1 MAPGGLQAPCKS
13 TCFRGRGTHR
23 SLHCV
28 ARIARFAHVRV
39 GAIKFEHVTKIYPDG
54 TQAVTD
60 SDLLVPDGSLANLVG
75 PSGCGKTTLLRMAA
89 GLEDITEG
97 QIAIGGEVVNDLS
110 PKQRDIAMIVQNY
123 ALYPHMTVYYDM
135 AFGLQ
140 LRREKKAE
148 IDRRVR
154 EAASTLGLT
163 EYLGKEAEVSVRR
176 ATLAGCDGPG
186 DRAEA
191 AGVPDGRAA
200 VEPPTRSLPATRAG
214 RSCSGSDPA
223 R

>member
-1 MAPGGLQAPCKS
+1 
-13 TCFRGRGTHR
+13 
-23 SLHCV
+23 
-28 ARIARFAHVRV
+28 
-39 GAIKFEHVTKIYPDG
+39 VTKIYPDG